1 MDDADIA
8 RRNDE
13 FFGRLALVNHRAASG
28 GDIIE
33 TYRCIECGRRI
44 PYRRI
49 EACRMA
55 GLGCTRCIECQAM
68 IEGRKR

>member
-13 FFGRLALVNHRAASG
+13 FFGRLALVNHRAAV

-49 EACRMA
+49 EACRRPGWVA
-55 GLGCTRCIECQAM
+55 PGALSAR
-68 IEGRKR
+68 R

>member
-13 FFGRLALVNHRAASG
+13 FFGRLALVNHRAAV

-55 GLGCTRCIECQAM
+55 GGWAAPGASSAR
-68 IEGRKR
+68 R